1 MADEKRVLWADDE
14 IDLLKPHI
22 MFLEG
27 RGYAVTPVTNG
38 DDAISSV
45 AASAYDVVLLDEN
58 MPGRGGL
65 DTLNAIQEISPGLP
79 IVMITK
85 SEEEHIMNE
94 AIGQQIADYLIK
106 PVNPSQILLALKRI
120 FESSGIRKSTLTRDY
135 VREMAQTSQKLM
147 VGADAESWLEIA
159 AWLALWDINMESIA
173 DPGLRQSHA
182 DLKREANAQFARF
195 VESSYPDWVHDDNRP
210 MMSTD
215 LMERIVFPR
224 LRDGER
230 VAFVLI
236 DCMRLDLWLAIRPML
251 DPYFNVSQSLY
262 YSILPTATPYS
273 RNAIFS
279 GLFPEDIAKK
289 LPKYW
294 IEDPSIQGS
303 RNRFERELLEANLER
318 SKVSIGSWKYQKI
331 FNQEESAA
339 LKRQAAT
346 FASLDFTALVFN
358 FLDILAHGRSES
370 DILQELSPDETS
382 FRRLLSTWFS
392 QSILLEMLRTM
403 AAQGTTV
410 VITTDHGAILVNKA
424 SLVHANREA
433 SPNLRYKFGSNL
445 KVDGKTAIHVR
456 KPSTYRLPATT
467 PTKHYLLAKESNFF
481 VYPNNFHHY
490 ERQFRDT
497 LQHGGVSLEEMVL
510 PCIVMTPKTQS

>member
-1 MADEKRVLWADDE
+1 MPEERRVLWADDE

-27 RGYAVTPVTNG
+27 RGYSVTPVSNG

-45 AASAYDVVLLDEN
+45 QKSAYDVVLLDEN

-79 IVMITK
+79 VVMITK

-120 FESSGIRKSTLTRDY
+120 FESAGIRKSTLTRDY
-135 VREMAQTSQKLM
+135 VREMAQASQKM
-147 VGADAESWLEIA
+147 MMGADAESWLEIA
-159 AWLALWDINMESIA
+159 EWLAMWDLHMESISDA
-173 DPGLRQSHA
+173 GLRQSHA
-182 DLKREANAQFARF
+182 DLRREANTQFARF
-195 VESSYPDWVHDDNRP
+195 IESAYSDWVHDGDRP
-210 MMSTD
+210 MLSTD
-215 LMERIVFPR
+215 LMERVVFPR
-224 LRDGER
+224 LRAGER

-236 DCMRLDLWLAIRPML
+236 DCMRLDLWLAVRPML
-251 DPYFNVSQSLY
+251 DPHFNISQSLY

-279 GLFPEDIAKK
+279 GLFPEDIQKK

-294 IEDPSIQGS
+294 LEDPSVEGS
-303 RNRFERELLEANLER
+303 RNKFERELLEANLER
-318 SKVSIGSWKYQKI
+318 SKISVGSWKYQKV

-358 FLDILAHGRSES
+358 FLDILAHGRAES
-370 DILQELSPDETS
+370 DILQELSPDETG

-392 QSILLEMLRTM
+392 RSVLLEMLQTM

-410 VITTDHGAILVNKA
+410 VITTDHGAIMVNKA
-424 SLVHANREA
+424 ALVHANREA
-433 SPNLRYKFGSNL
+433 SSNLRYKFGSNL
-445 KVDGKTAIHVR
+445 KVDPKTAIHVR
-456 KPSTYRLPATT
+456 KPSAFRLPATS
-467 PTKHYLLAKESNFF
+467 PTKHYLLAKEGCFF

-490 ERQFRDT
+490 ERQFRNT

-510 PCIVMTPKTQS
+510 PCVVMTPKAQS